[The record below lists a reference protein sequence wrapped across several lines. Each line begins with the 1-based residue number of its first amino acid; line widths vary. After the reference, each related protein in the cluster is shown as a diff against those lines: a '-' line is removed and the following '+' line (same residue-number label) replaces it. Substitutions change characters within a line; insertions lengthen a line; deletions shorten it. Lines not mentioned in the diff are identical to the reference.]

1 MPKLAIEGFGALP
14 RVNGLLL
21 SPDGSR
27 VVLQVQALSPDGTRF
42 RTSLWGAPA
51 DFAEPARRL
60 TFSEQ
65 GEGDAAFLP
74 GGDLLFASA
83 RLDVAAKEDA
93 GAGRLF
99 LLPRA
104 GGEARALITLP
115 GGLGTVACARQADAV
130 VVASPFFGTSDGLE
144 ADEKKEK
151 ARKEAGV
158 TALLHEAFPVRFW
171 DHDLGPRR
179 ARLLRLQLEVDA
191 SGETPYRPVGE
202 PEDLT
207 PDAGGALLEA
217 SFEVSPDGTR
227 VVTTWATDIE
237 PALSERQLV
246 LVEKGAR
253 RVLGSGADFGSP
265 AFSPDGA
272 RIVARREERGTT
284 EGPGRVTLWM
294 FDLTTG
300 EDRDLL
306 RDFDRWPGAPVWST
320 DGETIYFVADDGG
333 RAPIFGVPATGG
345 VPRRLTQEGCFG
357 SLQPAPDGSV
367 YALRSGYD
375 SPNEVSRLNPD
386 GTVTA
391 FPTPGLPIEL
401 PGTLTEVAAP
411 AGDGTPLRAWLVL
424 PEGASAE
431 RPAPLV
437 LWVHGGPLMSWNTW
451 SWRWCPW
458 LLAERGYAVL
468 LPDPALS
475 TGYGEAMIKRAWGTW
490 GPRVLSDLDAIT
502 DEALRRP
509 DLDPARTAVMGGSF
523 GGYMANWIAGH
534 TTRFRAIVSHAG
546 LWDLLQFY
554 GTTDTGPAWEDQ
566 MGDPRREPERWVAA
580 SPAGAGAAIST
591 PMLVIHGDRDY
602 RVPIGEALRLWTDLS
617 RRGVDAKF
625 LYFPDENHW
634 ILTPGN
640 ARIWYQTVLAFLAH
654 HVLGEPW
661 ERPDLL

>member
-1 MPKLAIEGFGALP
+1 MPELTLEGFAALP

-27 VVLQVQALSPDGTRF
+27 VVLQVQTLSPDGTRF
-42 RTSLWGAPA
+42 RTALWGAPS
-51 DFAEPARRL
+51 DFSEPARRL

-65 GEGDAAFLP
+65 GEGDAGFLP
-74 GGDLLFASA
+74 DGELVFTSA
-83 RLDVAAKEDA
+83 RPDVAAKEDP

-99 LLPRA
+99 LLPRG
-104 GGEARALITLP
+104 GGEARALTTLP
-115 GGLGTVACARQADAV
+115 GGLSGVTCARRAASV
-130 VVASPFFGTSDGLE
+130 VVSAPFFGTSDGAE

-158 TALLHEAFPVRFW
+158 TALLHEEFPVRFW

-179 ARLLRLQLEVDA
+179 TRLLRLRLEPDP
-191 SGETPYRPVGE
+191 SGETPYRPAGH

-217 SFEVSPDGTR
+217 SYDVSPDGTR
-227 VVTTWATDIE
+227 VVSTWATDVE
-237 PALSERQLV
+237 PALLELQLV
-246 LVEKGAR
+246 LLEGGKR
-253 RVLGSGADFGSP
+253 RTLASGADFGSP
-265 AFSPDGA
+265 AFSPDGS
-272 RIVARREERGTT
+272 RIVTQRMERGTL
-284 EGPGRVTLWM
+284 EGPGHVTLWL

-300 EDRDLL
+300 QDRELISG
-306 RDFDRWPGAPVWST
+306 FDRWPGAPVWSA
-320 DGETIYFVADDGG
+320 DGETVYFVADDGG
-333 RAPIFGVPATGG
+333 RAPIFAVPASGG
-345 VPRRLTQEGCFG
+345 TPRRLTEEGCFA
-357 SLQPAPDGSV
+357 SLRPAPDGGLF
-367 YALRSGYD
+367 ALRSGYH
-375 SPNEVSRLNPD
+375 SPNEVCRLDPE

-391 FPTPGLPIEL
+391 LPTPGLPLDL
-401 PGTLTEVAAP
+401 PGSLTELSAA
-411 AGDGTPLRAWLVL
+411 AGDGTPIRAWLAL
-424 PEGASAE
+424 PATASAE

-437 LWVHGGPLMSWNTW
+437 LWVHGGPLSSWNSW

-458 LLAERGYAVL
+458 LLVERGYAVL

-475 TGYGEAMIKRAWGTW
+475 TGYGEAMIKRAWGIW
-490 GPRVLSDLDAIT
+490 GPQVQSDLDVIT

-509 DLDPARTAVMGGSF
+509 DLDATRTAMMGGSF

-534 TTRFRAIVSHAG
+534 STRFRAIVSHAG

-554 GTTDTGPAWEDQ
+554 GTTDTGPAWEEQ
-566 MGDPRREPERWVAA
+566 LGDPRQNPERYVAA
-580 SPAGAGAAIST
+580 SPVGAAGAIST

-602 RVPIGEALRLWTDLS
+602 RVPIGEALRLWTDLR
-617 RRGVDAKF
+617 RRGVEAKF

-640 ARIWYQTVLAFLAH
+640 ARVWYETVLAFLGH

-661 ERPDLL
+661 RRPDLL